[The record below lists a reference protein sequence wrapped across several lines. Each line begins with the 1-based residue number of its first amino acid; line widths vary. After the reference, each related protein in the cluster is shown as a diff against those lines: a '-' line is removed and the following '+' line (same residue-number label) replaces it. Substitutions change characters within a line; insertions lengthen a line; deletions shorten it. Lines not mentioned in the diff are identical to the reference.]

1 MPRAQGLPR
10 PSPPVPDRAGLA
22 SPARP
27 AYRRSDATDAP
38 QRMRTGT
45 PRMIRFLF
53 RFVGLWVLAG
63 AFVALVLDG
72 VRSIA
77 SAEIVTTP
85 LGVTWLAV
93 GPDSLT
99 RFQAFV
105 TRTLSATVWDY
116 LVVPVLG
123 APLFLVLGVIGA
135 LLLLIGRRPAA

>member
-1 MPRAQGLPR
+1 
-10 PSPPVPDRAGLA
+10 
-22 SPARP
+22 
-27 AYRRSDATDAP
+27 
-38 QRMRTGT
+38 
-45 PRMIRFLF
+45 MIRFLF

-77 SAEIVTTP
+77 SSEIVTTP

-93 GPDSLT
+93 SPDLLA

-105 TRTLSATVWDY
+105 EGSVSVTAWEY

-123 APLFLVLGVIGA
+123 APLFAVLGVAGA

>member
-1 MPRAQGLPR
+1 
-10 PSPPVPDRAGLA
+10 
-22 SPARP
+22 
-27 AYRRSDATDAP
+27 
-38 QRMRTGT
+38 
-45 PRMIRFLF
+45 MIRFLF